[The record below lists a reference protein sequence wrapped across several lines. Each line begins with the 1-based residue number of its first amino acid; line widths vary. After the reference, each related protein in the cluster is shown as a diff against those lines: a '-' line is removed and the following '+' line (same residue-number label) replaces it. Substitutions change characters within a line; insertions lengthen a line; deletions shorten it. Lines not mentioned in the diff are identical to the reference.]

1 MMDLIH
7 TFLNL
12 TAPPFTFFFLLFFL
26 PPFQIFKFF
35 LSILGTLFSEDVAG
49 KVVVIT
55 GASSGIGESLAYEY
69 AKRGACLVLAARR
82 ERSLQEVA
90 ERARDL
96 GSPDVVVVRADV
108 SKVEDCR
115 KVVDQTMN
123 RFGRLDHLVNNA
135 GITSI
140 SMLEEVEDIT
150 RYRDIMDIN
159 FWGLAYATYFAAPYL
174 RMTRGRIVVIASSA
188 SWLNAP
194 RLSFYNA
201 SKAAVVSF
209 FETLR
214 TEFGS
219 DIQITLVTP
228 GLVESEM
235 TKGKFLDKEG
245 KMVVDQDLRDVV
257 SAIPVE
263 LVGRCAKA
271 IVDGACRGDKYLTVP
286 PWFRTTFF
294 IKMMLPE
301 ATDWFNRWFCITEP
315 GIPATEAISKKVVDL
330 PGLKDILWPDSIRS
344 PKIKTN

>member
-1 MMDLIH
+1 MDLVNA
-7 TFLNL
+7 FLNIF
-12 TAPPFTFFFLLFFL
+12 APIFTVTTFFVFFPAYL
-26 PPFQIFKFF
+26 CFKSLHFF
-35 LSILGTLFSEDVAG
+35 WRSIFSENVAG
-49 KVVVIT
+49 KVVVIA
-55 GASSGIGESLAYEY
+55 GASSGIGEHVAYEY
-69 AKRGACLVLAARR
+69 GKRGAFLVIGARR
-82 ERSLQEVA
+82 ENALREVA
-90 ERARDL
+90 ERAYL
-96 GSPDVVVVRADV
+96 VGSPRAIPVPSDI
-108 SKVEDCR
+108 SKVEDC
-115 KVVDQTMN
+115 KTLIQEAIN
-123 RFGRLDHLVNNA
+123 QFGRLDHLVMAA
-135 GITSI
+135 GVTPV
-140 SMLEEVEDIT
+140 SMFEDT
-150 RYRDIMDIN
+150 FQVTNFAPAMDIN

-174 RMTRGRIVVIASSA
+174 RMTKGRIVVIASSA

-219 DIQITLVTP
+219 DIRITLVTP

-245 KMVVDQDLRDVV
+245 KMVVDQDMRDVV
-257 SAIPVE
+257 MSAIPIE

-301 ATDWFNRWFCITEP
+301 ATDWFNRWFSITEP

-330 PGLKDILWPDSIRS
+330 PGVKDILWPDSVRS
-344 PKIKTN
+344 PKIKAN